1 MKAEILQ
8 ILEMQSEGK
17 LTKDQAAELLAVLA
31 DQAREKDG
39 AASTTAAPSGE
50 APGPRGDFKMPPR
63 GSKPPGGTASAAI
76 HDLVDSAMGMGATV
90 GRVATNWGN
99 EFMNMV
105 HRDEG

>member
-39 AASTTAAPSGE
+39 AASTHAAPFRE
-50 APGPRGDFKMPPR
+50 APGPRGDSNTPPR
-63 GSKPPGGTASAAI
+63 STKTPGGTASAVI

-99 EFMNMV
+99 DFINMV
-105 HRDEG
+105 H